1 MRSILI
7 LDAFIT
13 DDEDEKLLN
22 NFLDSSKSFG
32 DDVLLMTNTKIS
44 KETQDKVDFLFY
56 DKKNQLFKEKY
67 DNYEYVNY
75 YTNYTNFNIYN
86 WFQHTQPHGLSVL
99 ISLFRSVKIAKNLGY
114 THFYKMEYDALLG
127 EATKN
132 KIKVLNDSC
141 LNDNKK
147 GVFFIRKNENY
158 TGMDVHYFFC
168 EIDYFLNNFWNISC
182 EQDYVNFLQIEKN
195 NKDFLIME
203 RFMFENMEKLD
214 SNSIEIKDNFVSY
227 FSDTHWNSKATRVY
241 LDKKYKECYTKFYI
255 NEDNPNQISI
265 FSNNLKSTPT
275 FRKIV
280 IKFSDGTETEIVQY
294 FAVYGIWHL
303 HSFENKIDKI
313 MVYDDEGFLYEE
325 YFEGSTLNRIKF
337 I

>member
-147 GVFFIRKNENY
+147 GVFFITKNENY

-214 SNSIEIKDNFVSY
+214 SNSIEIKDNFDSY
-227 FSDTHWNSKATRVY
+227 FSDTSWNSKATRVY

-294 FAVYGIWHL
+294 FAVYGVWHL

>member
-75 YTNYTNFNIYN
+75 YTNYTNFNIHN

-147 GVFFIRKNENY
+147 GVFFIIKKENY
-158 TGMDVHYFFC
+158 TGMNVHYFFC

-214 SNSIEIKDNFVSY
+214 SNSIEIKDNFDSY
-227 FSDTHWNSKATRVY
+227 FSDTLWNSKATRVY

-294 FAVYGIWHL
+294 FAVYGIWYL

>member
-13 DDEDEKLLN
+13 DDYDEKILN

-67 DNYEYVNY
+67 NNYEYVNY
-75 YTNYTNFNIYN
+75 YKNYTNFNIYN

-127 EATKN
+127 EETKN

-147 GVFFIRKNENY
+147 GVFFITKNENY

-182 EQDYVNFLQIEKN
+182 EQDYINFLQIEKN

-203 RFMFENMEKLD
+203 RFMFENMQKLD
-214 SNSIEIKDNFVSY
+214 SNSIEIKDNFLSY
-227 FSDTHWNSKATRVY
+227 FSDTHWNSKSTRVY
-241 LDKKYKECYTKFYI
+241 FDKKYKECYIKFYI
-255 NEDNPNQISI
+255 NEDNPNQISM
-265 FSNNLKSTPT
+265 FSDNLKSTPT

-313 MVYDDEGFLYEE
+313 MVYDDKGFLYEE

>member
-1 MRSILI
+1 MMRYQV
-7 LDAFIT
+7 
-13 DDEDEKLLN
+13 K
-22 NFLDSSKSFG
+22 
-32 DDVLLMTNTKIS
+32 
-44 KETQDKVDFLFY
+44 
-56 DKKNQLFKEKY
+56 QL
-67 DNYEYVNY
+67 
-75 YTNYTNFNIYN
+75 
-86 WFQHTQPHGLSVL
+86 
-99 ISLFRSVKIAKNLGY
+99 
-114 THFYKMEYDALLG
+114 
-127 EATKN
+127 

-147 GVFFIRKNENY
+147 GVFFITKNENY

-182 EQDYVNFLQIEKN
+182 EQDYINFLQIEKN

-214 SNSIEIKDNFVSY
+214 SNSIEIKDNFDSY
-227 FSDTHWNSKATRVY
+227 FSDTLWNSKATRVY

-255 NEDNPNQISI
+255 NQDNPNQISI

>member
-127 EATKN
+127 EETKN

-147 GVFFIRKNENY
+147 GVFFIRKNKNY
-158 TGMDVHYFFC
+158 TGMAVHYFFC

-214 SNSIEIKDNFVSY
+214 SNSIEIKDNFDLY
-227 FSDTHWNSKATRVY
+227 FSDTLWNSKATRVY

-255 NEDNPNQISI
+255 NEDNPNQIII
-265 FSNNLKSTPT
+265 FSNNLQSTPT

-294 FAVYGIWHL
+294 FAVYGIWNL
-303 HSFENKIDKI
+303 HSFENKIDKM

-325 YFEGSTLNRIKF
+325 YFESSTLNRIKF

>member
-147 GVFFIRKNENY
+147 GVFFITKNENN

-182 EQDYVNFLQIEKN
+182 EQDYINFLQIEKN

-214 SNSIEIKDNFVSY
+214 SNSIEIKDNFDSY
-227 FSDTHWNSKATRVY
+227 FSDTLWNSKATRVY

-255 NEDNPNQISI
+255 NQDNPNQISI

>member
-1 MRSILI
+1 
-7 LDAFIT
+7 
-13 DDEDEKLLN
+13 
-22 NFLDSSKSFG
+22 
-32 DDVLLMTNTKIS
+32 
-44 KETQDKVDFLFY
+44 
-56 DKKNQLFKEKY
+56 
-67 DNYEYVNY
+67 
-75 YTNYTNFNIYN
+75 
-86 WFQHTQPHGLSVL
+86 
-99 ISLFRSVKIAKNLGY
+99 
-114 THFYKMEYDALLG
+114 MEYDALLG
-127 EATKN
+127 EETKN

-147 GVFFIRKNENY
+147 GVFFIKKNENY

-195 NKDFLIME
+195 NKDFLMME
-203 RFMFENMEKLD
+203 RFMFENIEKLD
-214 SNSIEIKDNFVSY
+214 SNSIEIKDDFLSY
-227 FSDTHWNSKATRVY
+227 FSDTFWNSKATRVY

-255 NEDNPNQISI
+255 NEDNPNQIII
-265 FSNNLKSTPT
+265 FSNNLQSTPT

-280 IKFSDGTETEIVQY
+280 VNFSDGTETEIVQY